1 MGEERQRFASEE
13 RMSRSDLVA
22 FIRQLADKIEAGE
35 VILRQGEEEITL
47 QIPARVIL
55 EVEVEDEDKG
65 AKGVEHSFELEVTWF
80 DDESGGPLEIS

>member
-1 MGEERQRFASEE
+1 MGEERQRFESEE

-47 QIPARVIL
+47 QIPARVVL

-65 AKGVEHSFELEVTWF
+65 AKGTEHSLELEVTWF
-80 DDESGGPLEIS
+80 DEESGGPLEIS